1 MSQDQEPR
9 DNSPAPSLLPTEIDN
24 LDAGGGGNPGSD
36 HWIREAPSPW
46 SGLTLWAAGV
56 GIVALLLI
64 ATLAFRSSDG
74 GRAAARAPAA
84 AGDGVVT
91 VRQAELGP
99 CGAALRAEDVRSQVT
114 LDVSEG
120 GRVTRVHAAG
130 LSASAKSCLEAH
142 VASWDFLPQAS
153 AVSLTVDMAIAR

>member
-9 DNSPAPSLLPTEIDN
+9 DNSPAPSLLPTELDN
-24 LDAGGGGNPGSD
+24 VDANRVSD

-46 SGLTLWAAGV
+46 SGMTLWAAGV

-64 ATLAFRSSDG
+64 ATLAFRSSG
-74 GRAAARAPAA
+74 ARAAAPAPAA
-84 AGDGVVT
+84 GADGTVT

-99 CGAALRAEDVRSQVT
+99 CGAALRAEDARAEVT
-114 LDVSEG
+114 FDVSEG
-120 GRVTRVHAAG
+120 GRVTRVNAAG
-130 LSASAKSCLEAH
+130 LSPSAKTCLEAH